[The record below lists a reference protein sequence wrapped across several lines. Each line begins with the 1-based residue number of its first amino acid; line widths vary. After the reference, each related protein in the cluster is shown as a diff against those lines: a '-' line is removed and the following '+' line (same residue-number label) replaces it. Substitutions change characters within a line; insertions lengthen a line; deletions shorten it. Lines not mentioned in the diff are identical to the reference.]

1 MSKEFWATL
10 LAPVLLFVSVQNAS
24 AMDGAELVS
33 KLDSAAPNFS
43 TDGCKSARASM
54 AQYNGHV
61 EERILEGALM
71 WVAFGGIFAL
81 PAVLSQ
87 GGQEARVA
95 NYLMENLQTECGRQ
109 ALFPVYLEAANQ
121 GEAPAQ
127 TWVAQSYESGN
138 GAAYDPAQAI
148 SWYQKAIDQ
157 NFPNAMVN
165 LGSMYFDGEGVASDP
180 AHTVALWQK
189 AADSGNSA
197 AKANLGEAY
206 FEGKGVQQ
214 DTVKAIAFWR
224 DAAKKYDPS
233 AQAYLG
239 KAYLEGKGVEQNV
252 GEALKDFRA
261 ASWNGSALA
270 QYELGIMY
278 ETGAFMYSS
287 GAFVPHSEADAYRWY
302 AVAEENGFAP
312 AASKRQALATK
323 LSPDEKRK
331 QDAAASVCVKSHFMN
346 CP

>member
-1 MSKEFWATL
+1 MSKKLCAILF
-10 LAPVLLFVSVQNAS
+10 APVFLFVSVQNAS

-33 KLDSAAPNFS
+33 KLDSTAPNFN
-43 TDGCKSARASM
+43 TDGCKSARDTM

-109 ALFPVYLEAANQ
+109 ALFPVYLEAANK

-127 TWVAQSYESGN
+127 AWIAQSYESGK
-138 GAAYDPAQAI
+138 GAARDPAQAI
-148 SWYQKAIDQ
+148 SWYQKAVDQ

-165 LGSMYFDGEGVASDP
+165 LGNMYFNGEDVASDP
-180 AHTVALWQK
+180 AHAIALWQN
-189 AADSGNSA
+189 AADTGNPT

-214 DTVKAIAFWR
+214 DTAKAISLWR
-224 DAAKKYDPS
+224 EAAKTLDPT

-239 KAYLEGKGVEQNV
+239 KAALEGRGIQQNS
-252 GEALKDFRA
+252 GEALKDFRT
-261 ASWNGSALA
+261 ASWNGSGLA
-270 QYELGIMY
+270 QFELGTMY
-278 ETGAFMYSS
+278 ETGNA
-287 GAFVPHSEADAYRWY
+287 VPRGDADAYRWY
-302 AVAEENGFAP
+302 KIAEQNGFAQ
-312 AASKRQALATK
+312 AASKRQELAAK
-323 LSPDEKRK
+323 LSSDQIQK
-331 QDAAASVCVKSHFMN
+331 QDAAAVVCVKSHFMN